1 MVAAV
6 IETVAAVPVDNLG
19 LESVVVAAV
28 AAEAAAVVVPAD
40 NLGLVSVVV
49 AAAAAAMVVVV
60 SAAAD
65 QLHLQEHGGPSG

>member
-1 MVAAV
+1 MVAAE
-6 IETVAAVPVDNLG
+6 IETVAAVSADNLG
-19 LESVVVAAV
+19 LESE
-28 AAEAAAVVVPAD
+28 AAEAAVVVVPAD

-49 AAAAAAMVVVV
+49 VAAAAAMVVV